1 MSGLALPDTRIRLDQ
16 IRARL
21 ASVKADRWSHEFNA
35 DGERIVLTRAV
46 FDGTGKR
53 AGDEAPVDFL
63 SFGADA
69 AWHEKEFIREV
80 RDDLEFVLELLSKAG
95 RIIRDQRAL
104 LRRLGWDD
112 GPKADAPRLVNLAAE
127 ASMKC
132 SEAAFQKYLAER
144 HAKGDDGDMRDT
156 AAAAAVL
163 RRVLGVG
170 SRKELNTDPDAAQRW
185 RDMRA
190 DFQAWGRGDE
200 A

>member
-46 FDGTGKR
+46 FDATGKR

-63 SFGADA
+63 SFGPDA

-80 RDDLEFVLELLSKAG
+80 REDLGLVLDLLADAG
-95 RIIRDQRAL
+95 RIIRDQRAR

-112 GPKADAPRLVNLAAE
+112 APKADAPRLVNLAAE

-132 SEAAFQKYLAER
+132 GEAGFQKYLSER
-144 HAKGDDGDMRDT
+144 HASGDDGDLRDT

-163 RRVLGVG
+163 RRVLAIG
-170 SRKELNTDPDAAQRW
+170 SRKDLNTDPEAAARW
-185 RDMRA
+185 RDLRA
-190 DFQAWGRGDE
+190 DFQAWERGDG